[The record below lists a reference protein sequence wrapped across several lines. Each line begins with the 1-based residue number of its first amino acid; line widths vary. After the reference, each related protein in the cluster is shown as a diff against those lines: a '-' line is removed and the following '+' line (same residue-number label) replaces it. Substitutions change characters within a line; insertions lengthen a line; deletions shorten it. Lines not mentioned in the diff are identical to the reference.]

1 MLGWGITFS
10 VRESK
15 LSHVAARFEYQQ
27 FSKSAPM
34 RLQVCLAAWPRFSS
48 LHVPHAKSAFVFRIQ
63 TRWPLS
69 SPGPRRVW
77 RGSRFSIYSSGWEQR
92 SNWQGSV
99 MNEQERECQDCLLC
113 AVAENADWEWRDH
126 KFRLRG
132 NVKIAYICCVCHSEF
147 RIILRQDG
155 TGTGEEWNKYGHI
168 SNWMGAAIQLA
179 RKWHE
184 RARTSTSLHCRVG
197 FSY

>member
-1 MLGWGITFS
+1 MIIPGYLVSAGLIGIEMLGWGGEMLGWGSTFC

-69 SPGPRRVW
+69 SPGPRRV
-77 RGSRFSIYSSGWEQR
+77 
-92 SNWQGSV
+92 
-99 MNEQERECQDCLLC
+99 
-113 AVAENADWEWRDH
+113 
-126 KFRLRG
+126 
-132 NVKIAYICCVCHSEF
+132 
-147 RIILRQDG
+147 
-155 TGTGEEWNKYGHI
+155 
-168 SNWMGAAIQLA
+168 
-179 RKWHE
+179 
-184 RARTSTSLHCRVG
+184 
-197 FSY
+197 